1 MHRTV
6 TRFGLIVTVALLTAA
21 NVAAQ
26 QAPSAAGP
34 RLQPDAGGEAA
45 VVKRVVD
52 GIMQPYLA
60 QGQRGL
66 PRGRNGADLLIWE
79 RLSRFRY
86 TAIATSCRMEKLPTR
101 ARPKHALQRTG
112 AKHFSLMSHWFYSMI
127 GFGRAAQIQEG
138 NENVV

>member
-34 RLQPDAGGEAA
+34 RLQPDAGGQAA

-60 QGQRGL
+60 QGQRRA
-66 PRGRNGADLLIWE
+66 PPWPAME
-79 RLSRFRY
+79 
-86 TAIATSCRMEKLPTR
+86 AIS
-101 ARPKHALQRTG
+101 
-112 AKHFSLMSHWFYSMI
+112 
-127 GFGRAAQIQEG
+127 
-138 NENVV
+138 